1 MQNIMRK
8 KLDKVLKKYIKKFEK
23 KHGLTFEF
31 AVLDDLMDTICFG
44 CVFYFDMAD
53 IIYDIDTKQP
63 KGLIIDWLYESMEE
77 TEPMNFYSYSKGLRY
92 EQK

>member
-1 MQNIMRK
+1 MRK
-8 KLDKVLKKYIKKFEK
+8 KLDKILEKYIKKFEK

-31 AVLDDLMDTICFG
+31 AVSDDLMGVIFFG
-44 CVFYFDMAD
+44 CVFYFDINN

-63 KGLIIDWLYESMEE
+63 EGLIIDWLYD
-77 TEPMNFYSYSKGLRY
+77 TMNHDKYINFQSYSMGLRY